1 MPWSASFSAGCVG
14 LTLVPI
20 RSKVR
25 FPTIRADQA
34 NQEQERAEGKP
45 DRSRNRRQE
54 TQRHEPVEQ
63 NPNRQDDKQEQ
74 RRKDENAWNI
84 PFVWHVYPSGHIPV
98 TAKQQLV
105 TRLSQPPASA
115 GWAGESEYALMSA
128 GKSDRTFSE
137 RGALSMR
144 QGVIHLVNPKTD
156 SLTTRPLY
164 LNRALYSPIA
174 GLLAVAAA
182 IPRERY
188 EVVLTDEN
196 IEEVDFDLKCDLV
209 GISAMTAYVNRGYEI
224 ADEFRRRGVKV
235 IMGGVHPSFMSKE
248 ALTHCDAVCIGE
260 AELILPKILA
270 DLEDGSL
277 GGTYRSDKLHPM
289 VGIPMPRYDLV
300 KRHRYVNKT
309 FVQTSRGCH
318 QGCTF
323 CAEPL
328 MNGLKFRYRPID
340 EVMYEVDNCGSRMIS
355 INDADFFGTP
365 DRPKEVMRALKGRKV
380 RWQAG
385 VTSKLAQDDR
395 MLELAAESGCTMLS
409 IGFESI
415 SRDTLKSVHKHVN
428 RPEQFAELV
437 EKVHSYGIAVFGLF
451 MFGFD
456 GDDTDTFQ
464 ETARFNIEA
473 NYDAVAY
480 SVLTPYPGTLTWYE
494 MKKANRIVSF
504 DWEKYDQ
511 ANVVYRPAKMTGE
524 DLRLGHIGA
533 YKTFYSASSIARRFP
548 WKGGRNVVEW
558 SIYNM
563 FMKKGSATDR
573 KDKIADAT
581 PEPELAPIPPLLP
594 VKREWRDAV
603 LEAIGVSEESYSTA
617 HRSAPVRDPVVPI
630 HLPATAAAPGHAQVP

>member
-1 MPWSASFSAGCVG
+1 MA
-14 LTLVPI
+14 
-20 RSKVR
+20 
-25 FPTIRADQA
+25 
-34 NQEQERAEGKP
+34 
-45 DRSRNRRQE
+45 
-54 TQRHEPVEQ
+54 
-63 NPNRQDDKQEQ
+63 
-74 RRKDENAWNI
+74 
-84 PFVWHVYPSGHIPV
+84 
-98 TAKQQLV
+98 
-105 TRLSQPPASA
+105 
-115 GWAGESEYALMSA
+115 
-128 GKSDRTFSE
+128 
-137 RGALSMR
+137 
-144 QGVIHLVNPKTD
+144 
-156 SLTTRPLY
+156 
-164 LNRALYSPIA
+164 
-174 GLLAVAAA
+174 
-182 IPRERY
+182 
-188 EVVLTDEN
+188 
-196 IEEVDFDLKCDLV
+196 
-209 GISAMTAYVNRGYEI
+209 
-224 ADEFRRRGVKV
+224 
-235 IMGGVHPSFMSKE
+235 
-248 ALTHCDAVCIGE
+248 
-260 AELILPKILA
+260 
-270 DLEDGSL
+270 
-277 GGTYRSDKLHPM
+277 
-289 VGIPMPRYDLV
+289 GIPMPRYDLV

-328 MNGLKFRYRPID
+328 MNGLKFRYRPVD

-365 DRPKEVMRALKGRKV
+365 ERPKEVMRALKGRNV

-511 ANVVYRPAKMTGE
+511 AQRRLPPGE
-524 DLRLGHIGA
+524 DD
-533 YKTFYSASSIARRFP
+533 RR
-548 WKGGRNVVEW
+548 R
-558 SIYNM
+558 
-563 FMKKGSATDR
+563 
-573 KDKIADAT
+573 
-581 PEPELAPIPPLLP
+581 
-594 VKREWRDAV
+594 
-603 LEAIGVSEESYSTA
+603 
-617 HRSAPVRDPVVPI
+617 
-630 HLPATAAAPGHAQVP
+630 AAARPYRSLQDVLLALLDRAALPLDGRAQRGRMVDLQHVHEEGLGDRPQGRDRRRRRRSRISRRCRRCCR